1 MAEDDQTESETKAP
15 RSRGTRPTDR
25 TMTATTTAAPAAT
38 QPARPRFQMPWDR
51 QGGGFGQQQPQAA
64 PNGNTGVVGP
74 GQGGQPQMP
83 WGGGGGGGGFMG
95 GQGQGG
101 GMPNWQ
107 ALAQQFQQRFAQNH
121 PFLQRLGM
129 TGQQQPPGQAPA
141 APPQG
146 QPGGTPPIW
155 AGPQAAQGQP
165 QPGAAP
171 QGGAFAPQIQR
182 LAQLFGRQQP
192 GGITGGPGQG
202 PTGGS
207 Y

>member
-1 MAEDDQTESETKAP
+1 MYEDDDEKDQTKAA
-15 RSRGTRPTDR
+15 SSTRGTEPTDR
-25 TMTATTTAAPAAT
+25 SVQTLSATAAPAAT
-38 QPARPRFQMPWDR
+38 QPQAQRFQMPWAR
-51 QGGGFGQQQPQAA
+51 AQQAGGMPWGQPPAA

-74 GQGGQPQMP
+74 GQGQPVQGGQP
-83 WGGGGGGGGFMG
+83 GFGFGMH
-95 GQGQGG
+95 GQG

-107 ALAQQFQQRFAQNH
+107 ALAQQFQQRFAQHH

-129 TGQQQPPGQAPA
+129 GGQGMPPGA
-141 APPQG
+141 PQG

-171 QGGAFAPQIQR
+171 QGQAGPLQGRLAQ

-192 GGITGGPGQG
+192 GGIVGPGQG
-202 PTGGS
+202 PQGGS